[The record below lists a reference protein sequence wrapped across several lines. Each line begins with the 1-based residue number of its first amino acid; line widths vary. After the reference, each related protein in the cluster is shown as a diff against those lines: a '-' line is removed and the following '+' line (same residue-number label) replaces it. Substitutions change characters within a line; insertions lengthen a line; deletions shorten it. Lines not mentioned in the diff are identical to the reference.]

1 MKRRPLHAPLK
12 RAGMREDIA
21 FYGSLSKWRAAVK
34 ASYPGALIKKEAD
47 GAHRAYVR
55 RVGKVGVF
63 GRLAEHGYVS
73 GVFAAHAMHGSP
85 AKQRQAVAD
94 AYA

>member
-1 MKRRPLHAPLK
+1 MKRRPLHAPPK
-12 RAGMREDIA
+12 RAGTREDIA

-34 ASYPGALIKKEAD
+34 ASYPGARIKKEAD
-47 GAHRAYVR
+47 GVHRAYAR

-63 GRLAEHGYVS
+63 GRLAGHGYVS
-73 GVFAAHAMHGSP
+73 GLCVAKSLHGQ
-85 AKQRQAVAD
+85 QRQAVAD